1 MQVVGREGSVV
12 VSAAYSIKQ
21 IREALNP
28 EVRTSKPKEKP
39 TSVTL
44 LPYVRTAYIQLS
56 RMPAKHNTKSDG
68 LLPRKISSLH
78 PVKNDLGMR
87 TPGVYS
93 IPCKCSQAYNGQS
106 GRSIQTRMKEH
117 HVHMWLGHPDKLAVT

>member
-1 MQVVGREGSVV
+1 MQVFGREGSVV

-39 TSVTL
+39 KSVTL
-44 LPYVRTAYIQLS
+44 LPYVWMAYIQLS
-56 RMPAKHNTKSDG
+56 RMLAKHNTKSVG
-68 LLPRKISSLH
+68 LLPRKISSRLH

-87 TPGVYS
+87 TPGVL
-93 IPCKCSQAYNGQS
+93 QH
-106 GRSIQTRMKEH
+106 T
-117 HVHMWLGHPDKLAVT
+117 L